1 MHQNDQKQVIC
12 EIYGILDKHINV
24 QIGFSMLNALECSFL
39 SVHRRPLH
47 RNVRKQ
53 VGCENYSILDM

>member
-24 QIGFSMLNALECSFL
+24 QIGFSMLNALEYSFL
-39 SVHRRPLH
+39 SDPSPIID
-47 RNVRKQ
+47 NACQ
-53 VGCENYSILDM
+53 